1 MNPGLD
7 IHGTEVEKAST
18 TAKSF
23 LAVGP
28 TLHYSHP
35 HVQAFWLATV
45 VVFGLHCLLWSKL
58 TTGTL
63 LSPGVH
69 QVLSVETWNLGR
81 LTTGGMSIFEYPWQI
96 VVLGLLM
103 GGLAVGPILVAQLL
117 SFPHSIP
124 LILAVL
130 LLANLPGL
138 AVSLVIS
145 CVGVAC
151 RPLRFRSRIIA
162 VVLCMA
168 PQVVYWGLFGA
179 ARGMEPVQ
187 WGLSFAPWVCAWLI
201 GLALAGAA
209 LSVGHFT
216 RYKPG
221 VLVWTLAALFGMTWI
236 VFETTIG
243 LDELAYQLHVVRNDP
258 EQIAEFREHRITEP
272 LDAAIT
278 DPATRRDL
286 AGFFYPTEPI
296 PLRQRLKKEIQ
307 DHLRVD
313 RWPSWFRVP
322 RELNFQEKRRWLNS
336 QYDRFISPTR
346 PWWMPRV
353 LHKKMLDRRATGPR
367 MAVALYDK
375 AMLSEYSVDVAMLER
390 EEVLRFYHDHPQE
403 RSRLIW
409 YQLYVRFSLSPES
422 LEARWR
428 IARHWAGQG
437 HVELAENLA
446 REAGRLL
453 KDRLDQVVLQDKA
466 DPMRLFHPPA
476 QSILTENR
484 LRDLQQR
491 LDRLCGLIGA
501 ENRRDDPE
509 SEARLARFV
518 MLDPHTLEYG
528 AELEALLAAM
538 PVDDPLRDNV
548 LVAQAKALEDVQ
560 VCAER
565 LLAIHRQYRD
575 ADGGKEALYELARL
589 KIRLYQGQTDAPSKK
604 VLLRE
609 ARATLTEV
617 ITLYPESSL
626 AHQAAQNLA
635 TLPTE

>member
-1 MNPGLD
+1 MNQVLD
-7 IHGTEVEKAST
+7 IHSTEVEKAST
-18 TAKSF
+18 AAKSF

-35 HVQAFWLATV
+35 HAQVFWLATV
-45 VVFGLHCLLWSKL
+45 IVFGLGCLLWSKL
-58 TTGTL
+58 TTGAL
-63 LSPGVH
+63 LPPELH
-69 QVLSVETWNLGR
+69 QVFSIETWNLGR
-81 LTTGGMSIFEYPWQI
+81 ITTGGMSIFEYPWQI

-103 GGLAVGPILVAQLL
+103 GGLAVGPVLVAQLL

-138 AVSLVIS
+138 AASLVIS

-168 PQVVYWGLFGA
+168 PQVVYWGAFGS
-179 ARGMEPVQ
+179 ARGVEPVQ
-187 WGLSFAPWVCAWLI
+187 WGLSFAPWVCAWLV
-201 GLALAGAA
+201 GLATAGVV

-216 RYKPG
+216 RYRPG

-236 VFETTIG
+236 LFESTIG

-258 EQIAEFREHRITEP
+258 EQIAEFRERRITEP

-296 PLRQRLKKEIQ
+296 PLRQRLKQEIQ
-307 DHLRVD
+307 DALRED

-322 RELNFQEKRRWLNS
+322 SELNFEEKRRWLNI
-336 QYDRFISPTR
+336 QYDRFINPAR

-353 LHKKMLDRRATGPR
+353 LHRKMLDRRATSHR

-375 AMLSEYSVDVAMLER
+375 AMLSEYSVDIALLER
-390 EEVLRFYHDHPQE
+390 EEVLRFYHDHPRE

-409 YQLYVRFSLSPES
+409 YQLYIRFSLSPES

-437 HVELAENLA
+437 HFELAENLA
-446 REAGRLL
+446 REAAGLL
-453 KDRLDQVVLQDKA
+453 KDRLEPVVPKDTA

-476 QSILTENR
+476 QSIMTETR
-484 LRDLQQR
+484 LRDLQGR
-491 LDRLCGLIGA
+491 LDRLCGLIGE

-509 SEARLARFV
+509 SEARLARLV
-518 MLDPHTLEYG
+518 MLDPYALDYE
-528 AELEALLAAM
+528 ADLEALLAAM

-548 LVAQAKALEDVQ
+548 LVAQAKAMEDVQ

-565 LLAIHRQYRD
+565 LLAIHRQYRG
-575 ADGGKEALYELARL
+575 ADGGKEALYDLARL
-589 KIRLYQGQTDAPSKK
+589 KIRLYQGQTDTPSRK